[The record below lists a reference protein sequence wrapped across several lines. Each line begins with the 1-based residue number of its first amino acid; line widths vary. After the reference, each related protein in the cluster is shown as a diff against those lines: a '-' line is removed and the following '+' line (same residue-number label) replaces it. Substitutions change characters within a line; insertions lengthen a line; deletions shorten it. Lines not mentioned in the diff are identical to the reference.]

1 MGIDEPTSSLCDK
14 HDFKSQCSLYMPIVF
29 LNSEG
34 ISQVPDCHLLFR
46 LLHLFLL

>member
-14 HDFKSQCSLYMPIVF
+14 HDFKSHCSLYMPIVF
-29 LNSEG
+29 LNSKG